1 MSTSHQHNNKFII
14 LDRDGVINEDSD
26 EFIKTPDEWQPIPG
40 SIEAISRLY
49 KAGYLIY
56 VLSNQSGIARNLF
69 SMNTLEQI
77 HEKMRKTVKQ
87 AGGDIAGI
95 YFCPH
100 GPDDNCDCRKP
111 LAGLYEQ
118 LAADLQTPLQS
129 YTSIISVGDSIR
141 DLQAAKTAGAT
152 PVLVLTGKGL
162 KSKESLMMDGSEPKL
177 QDLAVYESLSDYT
190 EQLLNHT

>member
-1 MSTSHQHNNKFII
+1 MSISHQNTNKLII

-26 EFIKTPDEWQPIPG
+26 DFIKTPDEWQPISG

-49 KAGYLIY
+49 KAGYSIY
-56 VLSNQSGIARNLF
+56 VLSNQSGIARKLF
-69 SMNTLEQI
+69 SMDTLKQI
-77 HEKMRKTVKQ
+77 HEKMLKTVKQ

-118 LAADLQTPLQS
+118 LAADLQTPIRS
-129 YTSIISVGDSIR
+129 FTGITSIGDSIR

-162 KSKESLMMDGSEPKL
+162 KSKESLMKNASAPEL
-177 QDLAVYESLSDYT
+177 QDLAVYASLSDYT